1 MNHILEKV
9 SLHELS
15 RLEHNIY
22 LTKSR
27 MCQYNDIMALQ
38 FKGNYGYGSKGNCD
52 AAYMKAVA
60 TAALSVWEPTALI
73 IDLSELTYE
82 WGDRLEEIFY
92 IGTHQYDDTPFPTA
106 LVVGPDCEEGIR
118 TLLWGVHSAKS
129 VHEADWVYTDMQ
141 SALEYAERKMREYDL

>member
-1 MNHILEKV
+1 MNHVLEKV

-22 LTKSR
+22 LTKSTMR
-27 MCQYNDIMALQ
+27 QYKDMMVLQ
-38 FKGNYGYGSKGNCD
+38 FTGNYGYGSEGNSD
-52 AAYMKAVA
+52 AAYMKAIA

-73 IDLSELTYE
+73 INLSELTYE

-106 LVVGPDCEEGIR
+106 LVVGPDCEEPFYGESIVRSLYMRRIGCTR
-118 TLLWGVHSAKS
+118 TCSPRWNMRNAKWGNMICEV
-129 VHEADWVYTDMQ
+129 
-141 SALEYAERKMREYDL
+141 